1 MSLLLSDQQ
10 FAIARARARAGGV
23 TDELYVWLG
32 RLVTVAQATR
42 TLAPAPVPGGRWE
55 DPDAVAETVQAW
67 LEESLLRGDL
77 LQAFDVCQTPR
88 ALSRYLERALR
99 NWLVARSRRRTGPR
113 LLERAAQIMGSDDT
127 FVLLRDSP
135 AIAERW
141 WALSAWQDPQLF
153 GGRNADVAAA
163 VWALGDFSLMRY
175 PSSERSDPVLSTPD
189 LRRYLTGVLQRLQ
202 QALSGR
208 HLDASFRRRFAY
220 AYAYAT
226 VALEEAEE
234 LSDDSSPADDVDVA
248 DAARIALADLT
259 GRQLRVLI
267 ERPQGTLEDL
277 AARLGVSRGTID
289 NEYRRAL
296 VKVRDAAPTDTAFDG
311 VLETV
316 LLLASE
322 EKTP

>member
-1 MSLLLSDQQ
+1 M
-10 FAIARARARAGGV
+10 
-23 TDELYVWLG
+23 
-32 RLVTVAQATR
+32 TVAQATR
-42 TLAPAPVPGGRWE
+42 TLAPAPVPSGRWE
-55 DPDAVAETVQAW
+55 DPDAIAETVQAW

-88 ALSRYLERALR
+88 ALSRYLERASATGWSHAAAGEADPGCSNAPRRSWAATMRSCCCGLTGDCGALVGSVGLAR
-99 NWLVARSRRRTGPR
+99 PAAVRRPRRRCRRGRVGARGLLVA
-113 LLERAAQIMGSDDT
+113 
-127 FVLLRDSP
+127 
-135 AIAERW
+135 
-141 WALSAWQDPQLF
+141 AL
-153 GGRNADVAAA
+153 
-163 VWALGDFSLMRY
+163 

-189 LRRYLTGVLQRLQ
+189 LRRYLTGLLERLQ
-202 QALSGR
+202 QAVSGR
-208 HLDASFRRRFAY
+208 HLDVSFRRRFAY
-220 AYAYAT
+220 AYASAT

-234 LSDDSSPADDVDVA
+234 LSDDSSPAHNVAVA

-277 AARLGVSRGTID
+277 AARLGVSRGTVD

-322 EKTP
+322 EKTS